1 MFVRGLNC
9 IIFLILS
16 KDFYSS
22 IFLLFYLLLSFHAL
36 SFSSTFKMSQF
47 PIFVFSHSPIL
58 SATSY
63 YSSQSSSP
71 LYLLSRAFVFHSLWF
86 FTISRPV
93 LLCHH
98 LPCAILL
105 TSLLSLSTPCV
116 PTLHPLH
123 PPNEYIPPVARC
135 WRSTSLQGYTSWA
148 LSAGSWPF
156 ACSSSSPSST
166 SASGRE
172 SRRLER

>member
-1 MFVRGLNC
+1 MLYHFPL
-9 IIFLILS
+9 LS
-16 KDFYSS
+16 KSLNFPSLYS
-22 IFLLFYLLLSFHAL
+22 
-36 SFSSTFKMSQF
+36 Q
-47 PIFVFSHSPIL
+47 HSLIL
-58 SATSY
+58 SATY
-63 YSSQSSSP
+63 YSSQSSLP
-71 LYLLSRAFVFHSLWF
+71 LYLPSRAFVFHLLWF
-86 FTISRPV
+86 FTISHPV
-93 LLCHH
+93 LLYHH

-105 TSLLSLSTPCV
+105 TVIIVDSLCPHFALSSSS
-116 PTLHPLH
+116 
-123 PPNEYIPPVARC
+123 PPNTYTPPVARC